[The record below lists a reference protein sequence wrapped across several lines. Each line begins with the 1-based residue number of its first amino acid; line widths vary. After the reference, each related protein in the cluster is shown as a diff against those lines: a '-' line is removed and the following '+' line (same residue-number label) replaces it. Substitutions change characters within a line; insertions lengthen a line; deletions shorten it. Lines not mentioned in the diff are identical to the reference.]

1 METIDLF
8 ESMYPIIF
16 MVSKI
21 SSFVINF
28 DLLDFIYAKH
38 LIEHDY
44 ILFLLGI
51 SKKLCTQF

>member
-16 MVSKI
+16 IVSKI
-21 SSFVINF
+21 SSFVIVL

-38 LIEHDY
+38 LKDHDNL
-44 ILFLLGI
+44 IQNTFRKI
-51 SKKLCTQF
+51 F

>member
-21 SSFVINF
+21 SSFVIDF
-28 DLLDFIYAKH
+28 DLLDFIYAKDLKDH
-38 LIEHDY
+38 Y
-44 ILFLLGI
+44 NLF
-51 SKKLCTQF
+51 